1 MEQYLANTINKL
13 NTKDYNELTLV
24 LGNESCDLD
33 SAVCAIVYAAFL
45 DWQYNQ
51 IKCKVCTRTNRDPQ
65 FFKDDIFVPILNV
78 DRQDYELKTEV
89 AFCLRDNEINDD
101 HLVFRDDHD
110 LVQLTNATKT
120 NVVLVDHHVLA
131 AKDQFLSPYVT
142 EIIDHRPLQEW
153 SYNDDTRSTMEVVGS
168 CSTLVAQR
176 INNLCTLLSTEGAF
190 FESHVICAKLLHSSI
205 ILDTVNFS
213 KEVNKATPH
222 DEEMILFLESLLK
235 TEDCESFRKTQLDR
249 LVAARSDVSRLSPAQ
264 LLRKDVKILKDV
276 LVPSFPILVKDFLQR
291 PGALDAV
298 TEALGKRGCSLALLL
313 GMDLEGGLRRDMA
326 VYCPDDSTKGH
337 KLTKFLQEWTSPS
350 LKLLSEA
357 TSNCDY
363 NQQLNLSA
371 SRKQYMPALN
381 EFLNTQ

>member
-142 EIIDHRPLQEW
+142 EIIDHRPLQ
-153 SYNDDTRSTMEVVGS
+153 
-168 CSTLVAQR
+168 A
-176 INNLCTLLSTEGAF
+176 
-190 FESHVICAKLLHSSI
+190 SI